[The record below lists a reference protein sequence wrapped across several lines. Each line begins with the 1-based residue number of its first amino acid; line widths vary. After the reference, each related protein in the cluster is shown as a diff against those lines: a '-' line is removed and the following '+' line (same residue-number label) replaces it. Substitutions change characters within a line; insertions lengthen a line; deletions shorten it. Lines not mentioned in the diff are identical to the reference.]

1 MFGKYYWRDHHSV
14 GTNSYNVI
22 MMMTEFNF
30 GQNYDMFLAALQKEI
45 GGDNA
50 GYRVSNY
57 AYSDYNNSEG
67 KCSKLEMPNGMYLT
81 LADNRYTI
89 RQEND
94 EIVESYPVNQEN
106 GIDIE
111 DRVEVGLQLLKK
123 YVTEEA

>member
-1 MFGKYYWRDHHSV
+1 
-14 GTNSYNVI
+14 
-22 MMMTEFNF
+22 
-30 GQNYDMFLAALQKEI
+30 
-45 GGDNA
+45 
-50 GYRVSNY
+50 
-57 AYSDYNNSEG
+57 
-67 KCSKLEMPNGMYLT
+67 MPNGMYLT